1 MFFNQA
7 RARTFM
13 RECGLDALIAV
24 SHLNIT
30 YFTGYFCWLDPT
42 IRGYMLQPGAP
53 ASLALPGYA
62 VFTLEGEPALVLN
75 PLFAVNGADL
85 WVRDLHVFGASGVDD
100 TLTSGELPDNYRRIH
115 DLLLEPPRASS
126 SLEAL

>member
-13 RECGLDALIAV
+13 RECGLDALIAT

-42 IRGYMLQPGAP
+42 IRGFMLQPGAP

-62 VFTLEGEPALVLN
+62 VFPLEGEPALVLN
-75 PLFAVNGADL
+75 PLFAVNAADL
-85 WVRDLHVFGASGVDD
+85 WVRDLHVFLKRFD
-100 TLTSGELPDNYRRIH
+100 PDY
-115 DLLLEPPRASS
+115 D
-126 SLEAL
+126 